1 MQIVI
6 RRNVV
11 RSNVL
16 QRFRILG
23 KIVSAIASEISLAID
38 LFNKVGTVPA
48 RFRSLVNRTVS
59 GLRESRLSKRN
70 IQ

>member
-16 QRFRILG
+16 QRFRVLG
-23 KIVSAIASEISLAID
+23 KIVSAIASEISLWRLI
-38 LFNKVGTVPA
+38 
-48 RFRSLVNRTVS
+48 SLIKLEQFPLDFEAS
-59 GLRESRLSKRN
+59 
-70 IQ
+70 